1 MSPQLFPNVMAR
13 LLQVGEQIHLTRMQ
27 ADSLATMSR
36 RYTRLVD
43 SAWTPAAK
51 YLAALPKEYD
61 RSEAQQRMVSAR
73 VAVVSY
79 LIEAVPN
86 VRKMLTKGQ
95 LKVLDSYILQML
107 EPRYLE
113 LLRSGQSGSEFAFF
127 F

>member
-1 MSPQLFPNVMAR
+1 MSR
-13 LLQVGEQIHLTRMQ
+13 LLQVGEQIHLTRVQ

-61 RSEAQQRMVSAR
+61 RAEAQRRLVAAR
-73 VAVVSY
+73 QTVISY
-79 LIEAVPN
+79 LIDAVPN

-95 LKVLDSYILQML
+95 LRVLNAQVLQML

-113 LLRSGQSGSEFAFF
+113 LLKSGQSGSEFAVFF